1 MGNSGGE
8 GHSNALA
15 YQKNIAEFEM
25 NICDVKTLAE
35 ILGVVAAFGAAGLW
49 FYASWIARASFLST
63 PIRDL
68 DRMMTL
74 QARYNAAA
82 AFCAAASALLQLAVL
97 QMPVCRAFS

>member
-1 MGNSGGE
+1 MKVCN
-8 GHSNALA
+8 
-15 YQKNIAEFEM
+15 F
-25 NICDVKTLAE
+25 KTLAE
-35 ILGVVAAFGAAGLW
+35 VLSVLAAFGAAGLW

-68 DRMMTL
+68 DRVMTL

-82 AFCAAASALLQLAVL
+82 AFCAGVSALLQMAVL